1 MVQEDTFAVPPA
13 QARFTV
19 PVKPPVPVTVTG
31 IDPETP
37 LVRLAVAGA
46 VTVKA
51 PVAAV
56 PVPVSATATEL
67 GTVPTVSVP
76 VSAPAGTKV
85 GVKTTPMVQVPAAA
99 RVAPQGV
106 AVPAVAAT
114 KSLAF
119 APLTAKATGRVPA
132 ELLVTVTVIAALGV
146 LSGWLPKASGLGV
159 AVRVEPV
166 PVSAMATVLGGV
178 PMVRDAASVPITV
191 GVNTTSTVQVPAAA
205 KVAPQPLA
213 APVAAAKSPA
223 FAPVTAKVTGS
234 APDEL
239 LVTVTVIAALGVPSG

>member
-1 MVQEDTFAVPPA
+1 MIFTLVGIMVQEDTFAVPPA
-13 QARFTV
+13 QVRFTV
-19 PVKPPVPVTVTG
+19 PVKPPLPVTVTG

-67 GTVPTVSVP
+67 GMVPTVSVP

-119 APLTAKATGRVPA
+119 APVTAKVTGRLAP

-146 LSGWLPKASGLGV
+146 LSG
-159 AVRVEPV
+159 
-166 PVSAMATVLGGV
+166 
-178 PMVRDAASVPITV
+178 
-191 GVNTTSTVQVPAAA
+191 
-205 KVAPQPLA
+205 
-213 APVAAAKSPA
+213 
-223 FAPVTAKVTGS
+223 
-234 APDEL
+234 
-239 LVTVTVIAALGVPSG
+239 